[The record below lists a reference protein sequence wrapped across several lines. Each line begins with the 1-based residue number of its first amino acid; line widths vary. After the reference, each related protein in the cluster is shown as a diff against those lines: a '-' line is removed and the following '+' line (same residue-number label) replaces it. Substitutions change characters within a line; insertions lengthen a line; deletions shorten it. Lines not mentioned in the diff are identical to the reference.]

1 MTETDILS
9 LNQTRIIEQ
18 TIITYLPLGKLLEK
32 RVKTIEDKIRASR
45 INELKQIMD
54 IFLGKH
60 FNNLIGNRLEK
71 LYNWKTLSK

>member
-1 MTETDILS
+1 M
-9 LNQTRIIEQ
+9 
-18 TIITYLPLGKLLEK
+18 
-32 RVKTIEDKIRASR
+32 KTIEDKIRASK